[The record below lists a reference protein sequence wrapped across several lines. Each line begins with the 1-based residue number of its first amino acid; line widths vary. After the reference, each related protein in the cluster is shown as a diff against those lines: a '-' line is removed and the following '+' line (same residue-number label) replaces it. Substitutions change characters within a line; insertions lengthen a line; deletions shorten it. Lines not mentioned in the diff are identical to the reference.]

1 MSWLDT
7 RPRQVIDSAIEALSR
22 QDDPKANQL
31 IERDAGG
38 DVRFALWLALVD
50 KRLRNAVGVGRNDLA
65 DWGYRDSYEAGDSPA
80 AAAVEVLRADG
91 TFAELLDGQ

>member
-7 RPRQVIDSAIEALSR
+7 RPREMVDSAVETLSR
-22 QDDPKANQL
+22 QDDPRATEL

-65 DWGYRDSYEAGDSPA
+65 DWAYRDSYDAGDSPA
-80 AAAVEVLRADG
+80 AAAAEVLRADG
-91 TFAELLDGQ
+91 TFAELLGDE